1 LAQSAPYAYI
11 KLTPGHLDVLG
22 SQLTDQELTGLAE
35 VFVVGG
41 EPLPPSLAN
50 RWLEILG
57 PGRLINEYGP
67 TEITVSNCI
76 HPVVAPIVGPRV
88 PIGRPMPNTTMYI
101 LDANMTPV
109 PAGVVGEL
117 YVGGAG
123 VGRGYIGEP
132 ALTAD
137 RFLPNQFGAP
147 GSRLYRTGDLARWLG
162 DGSADMIGRAD
173 DQVKI
178 RGYRIEPGEIRTVLL
193 ELAQVRDAVV
203 VAKDGRLIAYTV
215 PVDPA
220 LPMDAIALQ
229 QHCAG
234 RLPEYMVPT
243 VFVGLAAIPLT
254 PNGKIDRRQLP
265 DPDEMPGSPT
275 PVAPRTPVEE
285 RIWALWNELGV
296 TAGVDDR
303 FYQVGGNS
311 ILVVRLISRIQAEFD
326 INLPIQV
333 LFERPT
339 IAGMAAAV
347 EEQIR
352 AEIAALSDDEVLAEA
367 SALSI
372 TTVTDG
378 LSA

>member
-1 LAQSAPYAYI
+1 
-11 KLTPGHLDVLG
+11 
-22 SQLTDQELTGLAE
+22 
-35 VFVVGG
+35 
-41 EPLPPSLAN
+41 
-50 RWLEILG
+50 
-57 PGRLINEYGP
+57 
-67 TEITVSNCI
+67 
-76 HPVVAPIVGPRV
+76 
-88 PIGRPMPNTTMYI
+88 
-101 LDANMTPV
+101 
-109 PAGVVGEL
+109 
-117 YVGGAG
+117 
-123 VGRGYIGEP
+123 
-132 ALTAD
+132 
-137 RFLPNQFGAP
+137 
-147 GSRLYRTGDLARWLG
+147 
-162 DGSADMIGRAD
+162 
-173 DQVKI
+173 
-178 RGYRIEPGEIRTVLL
+178 
-193 ELAQVRDAVV
+193 

-220 LPMDAIALQ
+220 LPMDDISLQ
-229 QHCAG
+229 QHCAD
-234 RLPEYMVPT
+234 RLPEYMVPA

-265 DPDEMPGSPT
+265 DPGEMPGSPT

-285 RIWALWNELGV
+285 RIWALWAELGV

-303 FYQVGGNS
+303 FFQVGGNS

-367 SALSI
+367 SAA
-372 TTVTDG
+372 DG